1 MGASL
6 RWVKRDP
13 PRPQAVGSFCLAHG
27 VERSLPRLET
37 SFHRQNSFAP
47 TPWRG
52 DHHKDS
58 AENTVTRFP
67 CCEGML
73 NSELDSPLVLA
84 WLLCGNTSSLCLHH
98 RQLYE
103 ECDFFQNTVLE
114 SVPSFLPRLP
124 PRKALHPAG
133 GATGRRPSCGSRHL
147 LEARLECEES
157 RRFVPGYLVRLRLE
171 MPTC

>member
-1 MGASL
+1 MIHRGRKLLDLSVWPTVRRGL
-6 RWVKRDP
+6 RP
-13 PRPQAVGSFCLAHG
+13 GL
-27 VERSLPRLET
+27 RLLFT
-37 SFHRQNSFAP
+37 DKTALSP

-52 DHHKDS
+52 DHHKDG
-58 AENTVTRFP
+58 AENTVTWFP

-114 SVPSFLPRLP
+114 SVPSFLPSLL

-133 GATGRRPSCGSRHL
+133 GATGRRPSCGSHHL
-147 LEARLECEES
+147 LEALLECEES
-157 RRFVPGYLVRLRLE
+157 RRFEPGYLVRLQLK